1 MASTTLTVMTPVI
14 TGTSNSTK
22 SDVASSQTLTIQ
34 ASTAQG
40 ALDMATLVVRVE
52 NVNTTTAVTLS
63 LGVSTEYSDLGIG
76 AASVSV
82 GTATTVVIGGQLFE
96 SARFLTTSGTIIF
109 TQTGTGPTTWS
120 ATQKPRASE

>member
-1 MASTTLTVMTPVI
+1 MTPVI
-14 TGTSNSTK
+14 TGTANSTK
-22 SDVASSQTLTIQ
+22 SAVASSQTLTIQ

-52 NVNTTTAVTLS
+52 NVNTTEAVTLS

-76 AASVSV
+76 AASISV

-109 TQTGTGPTTWS
+109 TQAGTGPTTWA